1 MDQNM
6 IYMIAGA
13 GALLLILIV
22 IILFL
27 RKRKNKK
34 PVKIKVK
41 KGIKKQKFVSKYNGR
56 EATDEE
62 LDGVA
67 KLVLVNYEDGLNA
80 LVLRFEAK
88 GGTIKLDDVEPYDN
102 DWGIVH
108 NYNEIIGQKRHAD
121 QPLRLFFNRRERKS
135 ISYPDKF
142 DINIIYRDESGVQWM
157 LPLFYNSA
165 KGVKVKP
172 AMVLGS

>member
-13 GALLLILIV
+13 GAVLLILIFL
-22 IILFL
+22 ILFL

-34 PVKIKVK
+34 PGNKKKKIKM
-41 KGIKKQKFVSKYNGR
+41 QKFISKYNGR
-56 EATDEE
+56 EATEEE

-67 KLVLVNYEDGLNA
+67 KLALINYKDGLNA
-80 LVLRFEAK
+80 LVLRFEAR
-88 GGTIKLDDVEPYDN
+88 GGTIKIDDIEPYDN
-102 DWGIVH
+102 HWGFVH
-108 NYNEIIGQKRHAD
+108 NYNEIIGQRRHEN
-121 QPLRLFFNRRERKS
+121 QPLRIFFNRREKRS
-135 ISYPDKF
+135 LSNPDKF
-142 DINIIYRDESGVQWM
+142 DINIIYRDESGAQWL

-172 AMVLGS
+172 AMILGTK